1 MGEQRDADETD
12 RLLQRE
18 GAPVG
23 RVSEFISSLFEILNN
38 DAMSQWI
45 KWCNGGKAL
54 HVVDPQGFHAN
65 VSRIYW
71 RQSSFGSF
79 SRQLHMY
86 GFKRTYEDVGTGQY
100 KYFHESFQQSK
111 REWLPLVSRE
121 VPPRKPYKRPLEEY
135 RDSEA
140 GGDDMHWAPQQAA
153 VHRAAQLA
161 AFSHRLCHLECSVVS
176 QLSLLQQKLDTVLIV
191 VNGYQQTQ
199 QMSQQ
204 TSAFN
209 TVAPNRVPQ
218 ANPMATSF
226 DPYSQPSATWSPRA
240 CARTGASSTPY
251 HGYMGNNM
259 RM

>member
-1 MGEQRDADETD
+1 
-12 RLLQRE
+12 
-18 GAPVG
+18 
-23 RVSEFISSLFEILNN
+23 VSEFISSLFEILNN

-161 AFSHRLCHLECSVVS
+161 ALSHRLCHLECSVVS
-176 QLSLLQQKLDTVLIV
+176 QLSLLQQKVPSGSSAVHPTRLAPVALAEREYNT
-191 VNGYQQTQ
+191 TQ
-199 QMSQQ
+199 CLSSLSRHGSSH
-204 TSAFN
+204 TPPGSLAACHVH
-209 TVAPNRVPQ
+209 TARHRADRCERIPADAADVAADVRFQ
-218 ANPMATSF
+218 HGRAQS
-226 DPYSQPSATWSPRA
+226 SATGQP
-240 CARTGASSTPY
+240 
-251 HGYMGNNM
+251 HGHIL
-259 RM
+259 